1 MRNLNSMRIGSIEDI
16 IKNNEKRNKK
26 SKCQM
31 IRDQKKQYGGANKII
46 SHDFILLGDYIS
58 N

>member
-16 IKNNEKRNKK
+16 IKNNEKSNKK

-31 IRDQKKQYGGANKII
+31 MIRNQKKQYGKQIKIV
-46 SHDFILLGDYIS
+46 SHDLKQANQLL
-58 N
+58 

>member
-26 SKCQM
+26 TGVGM
-31 IRDQKKQYGGANKII
+31 QKTFKHVDCLK
-46 SHDFILLGDYIS
+46 S
-58 N
+58 

>member
-46 SHDFILLGDYIS
+46 SHDLKQANQLL
-58 N
+58 